1 MLPAATLI
9 EDRDNEIMALERE
22 LRVLEGDEGD
32 DEEEDP
38 SPLDSSQTMSL
49 TASQSKQMAAES
61 TAITQNEMNEIK

>member
-9 EDRDNEIMALERE
+9 EDRNNEIMALERE

-38 SPLDSSQTMSL
+38 SPLDSSMTKSL

>member
-1 MLPAATLI
+1 
-9 EDRDNEIMALERE
+9 MALERE